1 MSNHQDNRVLS
12 RTGAREL
19 TGEEIN
25 NITAA
30 GDGLITLAS
39 VLVTGPVSHPDD
51 FLDT

>member
-1 MSNHQDNRVLS
+1 MSNNNDNRVLS

-30 GDGLITLAS
+30 GGGLITLAS